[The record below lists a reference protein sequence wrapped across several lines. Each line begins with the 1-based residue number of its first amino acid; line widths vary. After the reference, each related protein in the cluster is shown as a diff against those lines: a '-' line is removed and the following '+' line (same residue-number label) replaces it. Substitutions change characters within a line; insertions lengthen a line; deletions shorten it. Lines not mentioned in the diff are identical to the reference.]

1 MWIFSYP
8 RQSWPRGRLHHM
20 IMVVQ
25 LVQVV
30 QLVFETF
37 IIFILKGCCKAESD
51 S

>member
-8 RQSWPRGRLHHM
+8 RQSWPSGRLHHM
-20 IMVVQ
+20 IMV
-25 LVQVV
+25 VQVV

-37 IIFILKGCCKAESD
+37 IIFILKGCGKAESD